1 MNEPQIG
8 IGQIFQSLPRSIR
21 FHLPELS
28 ALVLLVAIGTLG
40 WIIWEYRRAVDLVQ
54 HTFEVE
60 TTIEAVLSLDHDAEL
75 NSRSYIFTGE
85 ELHLQRYGAT
95 ENNIK
100 VEMAKLQ
107 RLTVGNP
114 GQQLALTRLKSNLE
128 NHLAA
133 LNRGIELRRTAG
145 IEAAFSF
152 VQGGSTFAAREKVG
166 ADIAEMVEAERK
178 LHLNRIVEVERVTVA
193 GAIVASLALL
203 LVIGSMAA
211 WIWGTRREAQ
221 ALLATIAERELNEAK
236 IRQMLKMEAVGQLTG
251 GLAHDLNNMLAVI
264 ISGLTLVQKR
274 LKAGDTNVM
283 KFVDGAMDGA
293 TRAAKLTNRL
303 TAFSRQQPLSPKPI
317 GVNRLIV
324 GISEMVQRALGETIK
339 TETVLNAGLW
349 SINADAGELENALL
363 NLSVNARDAMPEG
376 GNLTIETSNCQIDET
391 YAHRYEMVAGDY
403 VLIAMTDTGT
413 GMTEEVAGKAFDP
426 FFTTKDVGK
435 GTGLGLSQV
444 YGFVKQSG
452 GHTNIYSEP
461 GHGTTI
467 KMYLPR
473 LRDASLVKKIEAAKE
488 ETLPDMRKENSANI
502 ILVVEDDE
510 RVREMTVA
518 SVRELGYTVIHADG
532 GKSALEKLDA
542 HPEVTMLFT
551 DIVMPDISGEQL
563 ATEVL
568 RRQPDI
574 KVLYTSGFARGAM
587 VHGGELA
594 DGMGFIA
601 KPFTLGQVSAKISAV
616 LSGKAA
622 A

>member
-1 MNEPQIG
+1 MNKPQIG
-8 IGQIFQSLPRSIR
+8 IGRVSQSLPGRIR
-21 FHLPELS
+21 FHLPELA
-28 ALVLLVAIGTLG
+28 ALLLLVAVGALG
-40 WIIWEYRRAVDLVQ
+40 WIIWEYRRTVDLVQ
-54 HTFEVE
+54 HTNRVE
-60 TTIEAVLSLDHDAEL
+60 KSILAVLSLDHNAEL
-75 NSRSYIFTGE
+75 SSRSYIFTGDE
-85 ELHLQRYGAT
+85 SHRQSNDAT
-95 ENNIK
+95 EKNIE
-100 VEMAKLQ
+100 VEMARLQ
-107 RLTVGNP
+107 RITVDNP

-133 LNRGIELRRTAG
+133 LNRGIDLRQAGG
-145 IEAAFSF
+145 IEAAISF

-178 LHLNRIVEVERVTVA
+178 LHLSRIVEVERVTVA
-193 GAIVASLALL
+193 GAIAASLALL
-203 LVIGSMAA
+203 LVIGSMAT
-211 WIWGTRREAQ
+211 WILETRREAR
-221 ALLATIAERELNEAK
+221 ALLVTIAERELNEAK

-293 TRAAKLTNRL
+293 TRAATLTNRL

-317 GVNRLIV
+317 GVNRLVV

-339 TETVLNAGLW
+339 TETVLNANVW

-376 GNLTIETSNCQIDET
+376 GNLTIETSNCQIDDA
-391 YAHRYEMVAGDY
+391 YAHQYEMVAGDY
-403 VLIAMTDTGT
+403 VLIAVTDTGT

-473 LRDASLVKKIEAAKE
+473 LRDASPEKKIEAAKE
-488 ETLPDMRKENSANI
+488 ETFPDMRKENSANI

-532 GKSALEKLDA
+532 AKSALEKLDA

-551 DIVMPDISGEQL
+551 DIVMPDINGEQL

-568 RRQPDI
+568 RRHPDI

-587 VHGGELA
+587 VHGGVLA
-594 DGMGFIA
+594 DGVGFIA

-616 LSGKAA
+616 LSGQAA